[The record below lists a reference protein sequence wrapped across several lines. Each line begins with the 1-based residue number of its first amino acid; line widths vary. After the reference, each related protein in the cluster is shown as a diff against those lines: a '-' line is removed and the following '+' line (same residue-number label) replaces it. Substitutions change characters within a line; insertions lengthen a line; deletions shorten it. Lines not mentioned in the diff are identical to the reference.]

1 MIIKKASALFWKSGR
16 QSLQESK
23 MAKEPEMV
31 KAERLEE
38 KLAAGG
44 KVETLDEMP
53 DEYREHLT
61 HLMMMQADSE
71 LAGAFGYVPWI
82 MKSPDIKETLQVAQI
97 VKDEVRHARVMYR
110 LLEGLGVG
118 VDQYYQSHNF
128 SLRVARD
135 DIGTERV
142 ADDKRVNI
150 FYYPIDTW
158 YDFIM
163 FNFCMDRGAGH
174 QLEDSLDCSYKPWCD
189 GMEGIFKEEAMHMA
203 HGDHWVEQLA
213 QDDKTRDQAQEALD
227 RWYPRTM
234 NIFGRANSPK
244 NKIYRRLGLKKRDND
259 EVRWAFAKE
268 IKSKCDLYGLKA
280 PSWQPEQH
288 KMTEEPFIPG

>member
-1 MIIKKASALFWKSGR
+1 
-16 QSLQESK
+16 
-23 MAKEPEMV
+23 MAHKEPERV
-31 KAERLEE
+31 KQE
-38 KLAAGG
+38 KLEAKLAKGG
-44 KVETLDEMP
+44 KVETLDEMT
-53 DEYREHLT
+53 DEYRGHLT
-61 HLMMMQADSE
+61 NLMMMQADSE

-110 LLEGLGVG
+110 LLEG
-118 VDQYYQSHNF
+118 VDVNVDEYYKKNNF
-128 SLRVARD
+128 SLRVDKD
-135 DIGTERV
+135 DIGTLRA

-158 YDFIM
+158 FDFIM

-203 HGDHWVEQLA
+203 HGDQWTKQLSDNEETH
-213 QDDKTRDQAQEALD
+213 DDLQKALD

-234 NIFGRANSPK
+234 NIFGRKDSPK
-244 NKIYRRLGLKKRDND
+244 NKIYRKLGLKKRDND
-259 EVRWAFAKE
+259 EVRQAFAK
-268 IKSKCDLYGLKA
+268 DVAGLCAKFNLRV
-280 PSWQPEQH
+280 PDWKPEAH
-288 KMTEEPFIPG
+288 KMSEEPFIPG

>member
-1 MIIKKASALFWKSGR
+1 MATESAR
-16 QSLQESK
+16 
-23 MAKEPEMV
+23 V
-31 KAERLEE
+31 KEE
-38 KLAAGG
+38 KLAEKLAKGG
-44 KVETLDEMP
+44 KVETLEEMT

-82 MKSPDIKETLQVAQI
+82 AKSPDIKETLQVAQI

-110 LLEGLGVG
+110 LLEGMG
-118 VDQYYQSHNF
+118 VDVDEYYKKHNF
-128 SLRVARD
+128 NLRVESS

-150 FYYPIDTW
+150 FYYPIETW

-174 QLEDSLDCSYKPWCD
+174 QLEDSLHCSYKPWCD
-189 GMEGIFKEEAMHMA
+189 AMDGIFKEEAMHMA
-203 HGDHWVEQLA
+203 HGDQWTKKLSENA
-213 QDDKTRDQAQEALD
+213 KTHGELQTALD
-227 RWYPRTM
+227 KWYPRTM

-244 NKIYRRLGLKKRDND
+244 NKIYRKLGLKSRDND
-259 EVRWAFAKE
+259 EVRQAFAKE
-268 IKSKCDLYGLKA
+268 VAQKCSEFGLGVPK
-280 PSWQPEQH
+280 WTPEEK

>member
-1 MIIKKASALFWKSGR
+1 MTS
-16 QSLQESK
+16 
-23 MAKEPEMV
+23 AKELE
-31 KAERLEE
+31 ERLA
-38 KLAAGG
+38 KKIADGG
-44 KVETLDEMP
+44 KVETLEEMT

-82 MKSPDIKETLQVAQI
+82 MKSPDIRETLQVAQI

-110 LLEGLGVG
+110 LLEGMG
-118 VDQYYQSHNF
+118 VDVDGYYKSHNF
-128 SLRVARD
+128 NLRVNLE
-135 DIGTERV
+135 DIGTQRV

-150 FYYPIDTW
+150 FYYPIETW

-174 QLEDSLDCSYKPWCD
+174 QLEDALDCSYKPWCD
-189 GMEGIFKEEAMHMA
+189 VMDGIFKEEAMHMA
-203 HGDHWVEQLA
+203 HGDQWARKLA
-213 QDDKTRDQAQEALD
+213 SDEKTREPLQEALD

-234 NIFGRANSPK
+234 NIFGRAGSPK

-259 EVRWAFAKE
+259 EVRQAFAKE
-268 IKSKCDLYGLKA
+268 IAEKCAAFGLKVPA
-280 PSWQPEQH
+280 WTPEER
-288 KMTEEPFIPG
+288 KMPEEPFIPG